1 MEMILILIIAL
12 VVFDIVAFAWGFDSR
27 ERVDSP
33 EWARR
38 RDRQGSL

>member
-27 ERVDSP
+27 ESVDSP
-33 EWARR
+33 EWERR
-38 RDRQGSL
+38 LDRRASL